1 MRSSGLRLLTV
12 IGLGTVIFAC
22 SDSQSVTSPTSA
34 PGTGATRQLLASP
47 TAVNVVT
54 RNVPLDTALTAS
66 AVIGVFGGRISL
78 PGAGLTVV
86 VPSLAVLT
94 PTLITVTAVAG
105 REVAY
110 EFAPHGTQF
119 LLPVRMTQSLSGTSA
134 SGSGLLTTLSAGYFQ
149 NISDLDELNGT
160 ALISE
165 LLGTSI
171 SLWSNTV
178 SFSVSHFSGYLIG
191 TGFTDSGDGSQ

>member
-1 MRSSGLRLLTV
+1 MRSSGLRLLIV
-12 IGLGTVIFAC
+12 IGLGTALLSC
-22 SDSQSVTSPTSA
+22 SDSHGVTTPASVPGSA
-34 PGTGATRQLLASP
+34 AMRQLLSSP
-47 TAVNVVT
+47 TAINVVT
-54 RNVPLDTALTAS
+54 RNVPLETAQTAS
-66 AVIGVFGGRISL
+66 AVIGAFGGRISL
-78 PGAGLTVV
+78 PDAGLTVV
-86 VPSLAVLT
+86 VPPLAVMT
-94 PTLITVTAVAG
+94 PTAITVTAVAG

-110 EFAPHGTQF
+110 ELEPHGTQF
-119 LLPVRMTQSLSGTSA
+119 LVPLRMTQSLSGTSA
-134 SGSGLLTTLSAGYFQ
+134 SGGGLVTTLSAGYFQ
-149 NISDLDELNGT
+149 DISDLDQVNGT